1 MEMVYWYAPPPVNG
15 HPEPEAEYGLKFT
28 AHHDI
33 RKAFQWI
40 GYPLVIT
47 DDDLAWTNIFVVMR
61 TDKPE
66 LPEGMMAVD
75 GVPELVDG
83 IWWQRWDLVEAPPP
97 TPPDPEAEDPPAE
110 PPVDPE
116 PEPETPADPP
126 VDPVPD
132 PAP

>member
-1 MEMVYWYAPPPVNG
+1 VNG

-40 GYPLVIT
+40 GYGLVIT
-47 DDDLAWTNIFVVMR
+47 DDDLAWTNIYVVMGSP
-61 TDKPE
+61 KPE
-66 LPEGMMAVD
+66 VPEGMMAVD
-75 GVPELVDG
+75 GMPELVDG
-83 IWWQRWDLVEAPPP
+83 IWWQRWDVVEAPPP
-97 TPPDPEAEDPPAE
+97 PEPEDPP
-110 PPVDPE
+110 VDLE

-126 VDPVPD
+126 VDPEPD